1 MTMAL
6 KQIPHIEKLVVV
18 DSAPVNARM
27 SPEFF
32 TYIDVMK
39 KIEQAGVVKQSK
51 ADKIMEDYISVSFF
65 LSLIILYI
73 WYRPF

>member
-6 KQIPHIEKLVVV
+6 KQVPHIEKLVVV

-51 ADKIMEDYISVSFF
+51 ADKIMEDYISVGFF
-65 LSLIILYI
+65 LSLII
-73 WYRPF
+73 